1 MPWHLIPANIY
12 LTLRLAY
19 SVTWTPELTRKKSY
33 LKENGI
39 ANPLDFFSVY
49 NKDLVWLTQ
58 SSPDAD
64 FPMSIIP
71 SNVVACGPIFLST
84 ATAVEQDKELATWL
98 QKAPTVLVNLGSTVN
113 YDKKAATE
121 MARAVKEL
129 LETSGVQVL
138 WKFNKRREFP
148 DLFLAE
154 LQEFIAQG
162 RLRLEKW
169 IKIDPASLLETG
181 NVVLSVHHGG
191 ANCYHEAVG

>member
-12 LTLRLAY
+12 LTLRLVY
-19 SVTWTPELTRKKSY
+19 SVTWTPELSRKKAF

-49 NKDLVWLTQ
+49 NKDLIWLTQ
-58 SSPDAD
+58 SSLDAD

-84 ATAVEQDKELATWL
+84 APAVDQDKELAAWL
-98 QKAPTVLVNLGSTVN
+98 QNAPTVLINLGSSVN
-113 YDKKAATE
+113 YDEKAATE
-121 MARAVKEL
+121 MARAIKEL
-129 LETSGVQVL
+129 LETSDVQVL

-148 DLFLAE
+148 DSFLAE
-154 LQEFIAQG
+154 LQEFIAQR

-169 IKIDPASLLETG
+169 INIDPASLLETG

>member
-19 SVTWTPELTRKKSY
+19 SVTWTPELSRKKAF

-39 ANPLDFFSVY
+39 TNPLDFFSVY

-58 SSPDAD
+58 SSLDAD

-84 ATAVEQDKELATWL
+84 APAVEQDKELATWL
-98 QKAPTVLVNLGSTVN
+98 QKAPTVLINLGSSVN
-113 YDKKAATE
+113 YDEKAATE

-148 DLFLAE
+148 DSFLAE
-154 LQEFIAQG
+154 LQEYIAQG

>member
-19 SVTWTPELTRKKSY
+19 SVTWTPELSRKKAF

-58 SSPDAD
+58 SSLDAD

-84 ATAVEQDKELATWL
+84 APAVEQDKELATWL
-98 QKAPTVLVNLGSTVN
+98 QKAPTVLINLGSSVN
-113 YDKKAATE
+113 YDEKAATE

-148 DLFLAE
+148 DSFLAE